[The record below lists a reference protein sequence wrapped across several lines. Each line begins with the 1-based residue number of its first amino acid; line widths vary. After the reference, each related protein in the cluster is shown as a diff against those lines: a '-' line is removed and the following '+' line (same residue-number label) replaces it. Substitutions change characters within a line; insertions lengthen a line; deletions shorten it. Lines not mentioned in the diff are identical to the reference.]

1 MENAISKRIE
11 LLIIDPQIDFCDP
24 NKGAL
29 YVPNAE
35 HDMRRLANMIRR
47 LKDKIDD
54 IHVTLDSH
62 HLIHIAHPIFW
73 KDAQGN
79 HPQPFTRITLSD
91 VEDGKWTTTQPD
103 LYKRALEYV
112 RKLAQNGRYDLTVWP
127 PHCLIGS
134 PGHAVFPELFAA
146 LKEWEQRFAYVD
158 FVTKGSNI
166 LTEHYSAVQ
175 ADVPDASDPTTQI
188 NTRLIQALEQ
198 ADVVALA
205 GEARTHCVANTV
217 RDIVNNLRDKRH
229 AKKFVLLT
237 DASSDIPGFEEHAQS
252 FLTEMAERGMQ
263 FLTTREFLH

>member
-1 MENAISKRIE
+1 MSKRIE

-24 NKGAL
+24 AKGAL

-62 HLIHIAHPIFW
+62 HFIHIAHPIFW
-73 KDAQGN
+73 KDSHGN
-79 HPQPFTRITLSD
+79 HPPVFTRITLPE
-91 VEDGKWTTTQPD
+91 VEEGKWTTTQPG
-103 LYKRALEYV
+103 LYKRALDYV
-112 RKLAQNGRYDLTVWP
+112 RKLEQNGRYELTIWP

-134 PGHAVFPELFAA
+134 PGHAVFPELFDA
-146 LKEWEQRFAYVD
+146 LTEWEQRFAFVD

-175 ADVPDASDPTTQI
+175 ADVPDASDPGTQI
-188 NTRLIQALEQ
+188 NTRLIQTLEQ
-198 ADVVALA
+198 ADLVAIA

-217 RDIVNNLRDKRH
+217 RDIVNGFGD
-229 AKKFVLLT
+229 ASYVKKLVLLT
-237 DASSDIPGFEEHAQS
+237 DASSDIPGFEAHAQT
-252 FLTEMAERGMQ
+252 FLNEMIARGMQ
-263 FLTTREFLH
+263 LSTTTEFLN